1 PPSNTS
7 SAEDL
12 TGTRGEPGVVA
23 NTPGPKTTPDL
34 EDQMV
39 TKVGVEP
46 TAHAP
51 QSQSKEQS
59 APALA
64 DEAKAKSLS
73 TLKDFRLIKKLGEG
87 GMGTVYKA
95 QQLSL
100 DRMVAVKVPFRHL
113 AKDPSFV
120 ARFYRE
126 ARIMAKLDHPNI
138 LRCYSVG
145 EENGW
150 HYLAM

>member
-1 PPSNTS
+1 GAERAARPPE
-7 SAEDL
+7 A
-12 TGTRGEPGVVA
+12 
-23 NTPGPKTTPDL
+23 
-34 EDQMV
+34 
-39 TKVGVEP
+39 
-46 TAHAP
+46 
-51 QSQSKEQS
+51 QSKEPS

-64 DEAKAKSLS
+64 DEAKAKNLS

-100 DRMVAVKVPFRHL
+100 DRVVAVKVPFRHL

-126 ARIMAKLDHPNI
+126 PRIMPKLENPNV
-138 LRCYSVG
+138 LRFY
-145 EENGW
+145 
-150 HYLAM
+150 